1 MPPLSAYTPFE
12 SLLFFQSLATLAA
25 PPINFAAISEKLC
38 NNRFIRDNAAFDA
51 NRLSPQALEELYTT
65 LLEGGLD
72 SVAGQNGQPAEGANS
87 NPKKRKIAAVR
98 REDGS
103 LDIAKS
109 HSLLVPSL
117 VTELYARYKERVTAE
132 IRQEEKKY
140 QEIQDEI
147 SRLLKEKEKEKEN
160 LPPATAVPS
169 IQASASAPSEP
180 AVPDAKDGQAEK
192 AHPPIEVPAPVKP
205 QAPATAPT
213 ATGPNVTP
221 PGAPSQAP
229 PSSAVPAPSAEASQG
244 KPPTPTQP
252 PAPALNVPPIPPPA
266 SDKPPTT
273 TVPAQPPVRAQPAR
287 PIAQTSSPRSSGT
300 SKTTLPP
307 GSTIVFPAQQGT
319 PMPSTPPVTAPRA
332 PPAPTESASRK
343 GPSMAAPTP
352 SPMVHQYPAGQY
364 QQWSV
369 QATPQ
374 IAYGGPPVQAHGQN
388 TNVPILERP
397 APSHPVPALSP
408 HDGGRPTTH
417 PNQPQQPLQ
426 PHGPMSP
433 AVLQSGAPSPR
444 SETPGHQTPVHP
456 LTPSAAASAKRPA
469 RMSVDTSG
477 SLTPWKRSPQLSVTI
492 PQSPGSPA
500 RPGPEDV
507 SPISDRAPSPVEEEP
522 ADTGMETRARKKRAD
537 ADAERVAR
545 SSKRNVPS
553 QESDSAKIEKT
564 APSARARGTGSPA
577 STRSA
582 GRSVSSHDEEAESV
596 GAQRKVKVEGPAEDT
611 EPETRTGT
619 RRRAAPAAT
628 AAEDATGRARLKR
641 KRAASETLES
651 ETAGTPGRQEATTA
665 PQVVYCTRNFPRTS
679 APIMNDVTAHKHA
692 SIFAKPL
699 TEREAPGYKDLIY
712 RPQDLKS
719 IKSAIHH
726 GSKAVAAATEAASSS
741 TPTAATEGESPAP
754 AGPNN
759 SSTTT
764 TTTAAAPSKNTILTL
779 PKTADLVPPKAI
791 VNSAQLEK
799 EIIRMFANAVMF
811 NPSPEDERGFGPAF
825 PMTSDRKEKNKSEPA
840 AREESSQLW
849 EVDEGGIVR
858 DTREMC
864 EDVEQA
870 VTRWRAAERAAETEF
885 GAGVGV
891 GN

>member
-72 SVAGQNGQPAEGANS
+72 TSVAGQNGQPTEGANA

-109 HSLLVPSL
+109 HSLLVPSI
-117 VTELYARYKERVTAE
+117 VSELYARYKERVTAE

-140 QEIQDEI
+140 QEIQEEI
-147 SRLLKEKEKEKEN
+147 SKLLKEKEKEN
-160 LPPATAVPS
+160 IPPATTVVSAQV
-169 IQASASAPSEP
+169 SASVAP
-180 AVPDAKDGQAEK
+180 VPVTADAKDGQADKTQPSIEE
-192 AHPPIEVPAPVKP
+192 PPPVKP
-205 QAPATAPT
+205 QAAA
-213 ATGPNVTP
+213 AAPNVTT
-221 PGAPSQAP
+221 PGAPSQAL
-229 PSSAVPAPSAEASQG
+229 PSTGVLVPAAEASHV
-244 KPPTPTQP
+244 KPPTPSQQ
-252 PAPALNVPPIPPPA
+252 PAPAPDTPSTASPT

-273 TVPAQPPVRAQPAR
+273 TVSIQPPVRPQPAR
-287 PIAQTSSPRSSGT
+287 PIAQASSPRSSGI

-319 PMPSTPPVTAPRA
+319 PMPSASPVSAPR
-332 PPAPTESASRK
+332 PPPPPTESAGRK
-343 GPSMAAPTP
+343 GPPMAAPSP
-352 SPMVHQYPAGQY
+352 SPMVHQYPLGQY

-369 QATPQ
+369 HASPQ
-374 IAYGGPPVQAHGQN
+374 IPYGGSPVPAHGQN
-388 TNVPILERP
+388 TNFPILERP
-397 APSHPVPALSP
+397 VPPQPVPSRSP
-408 HDGGRPTTH
+408 HEGGRPISH
-417 PNQPQQPLQ
+417 LHQPQQPPQ
-426 PHGPMSP
+426 PRGPMSP
-433 AVLQSGAPSPR
+433 VVLQSGAPSPR
-444 SETPGHQTPVHP
+444 SETPGHQTPIHP
-456 LTPSAAASAKRPA
+456 LTPSVAASAKRPS

-507 SPISDRAPSPVEEEP
+507 SPISGRAPSPVEEEP
-522 ADTGMETRARKKRAD
+522 AETGMETRARKKRAD
-537 ADAERVAR
+537 AETERVTR
-545 SSKRNVPS
+545 SSRRNAPS
-553 QESDSAKIEKT
+553 QEGDSAKSEKP
-564 APSARARGTGSPA
+564 APSARTRGAGSPA
-577 STRSA
+577 STRGG
-582 GRSVSSHDEEAESV
+582 GRSVASHDEEAEST
-596 GAQRKVKVEGPAEDT
+596 KVKHEGTAEDT
-611 EPETRTGT
+611 EPETRLGT
-619 RRRAAPAAT
+619 RRRPAAT
-628 AAEDATGRARLKR
+628 ATTTTDEGPGRGRLKR

-651 ETAGTPGRQEATTA
+651 ETAGTPGRQEATAA
-665 PQVVYCTRNFPRTS
+665 PQMVYCTRNFPRTC
-679 APIMNDVTAHKHA
+679 APILNDVTAHKHA

-741 TPTAATEGESPAP
+741 TPTAATEGESPTP
-754 AGPNN
+754 AAPNN
-759 SSTTT
+759 GSGSSSSTTT
-764 TTTAAAPSKNTILTL
+764 TTTTTTGGPSKNTILAL

-811 NPSPEDERGFGPAF
+811 NPSPDNERGFGPAF
-825 PMTSDRKEKNKSEPA
+825 PMTAGRNKDNSKSESA

-885 GAGVGV
+885 GAGVGSV